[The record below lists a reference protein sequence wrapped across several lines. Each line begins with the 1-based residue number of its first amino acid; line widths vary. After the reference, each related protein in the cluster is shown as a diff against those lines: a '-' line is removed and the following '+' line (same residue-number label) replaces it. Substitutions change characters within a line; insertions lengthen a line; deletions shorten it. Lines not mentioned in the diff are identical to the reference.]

1 MPQEP
6 TRRRG
11 LALTLVILASVIAFI
26 AILSIWVNR
35 QLLNTDN
42 WATTSGRL
50 LEQPT
55 VRNEVSGYLVDQL
68 YANVDVEAKL
78 REALPPQ
85 VQALA
90 GPAAGALRNVA
101 ERAALEAL
109 SRPRV
114 QLAWEEA
121 NRRAHRRLLQ
131 VLEGGGPNVSTANG
145 VVTLDLKQLLTET
158 QARAGL
164 GGRLSGALPASA
176 AQITVLR
183 SDQLSAAQD
192 GFKILRSLPIVLV
205 SLSLLLFAIA
215 LWVSPGWRRRAV
227 RAYGVGFIAAG
238 SLALIAGAL
247 LGDSVV
253 NSLARTEATRP
264 AIADTWT
271 VSTTLLREVS
281 VATIGYGVLM
291 FLGALLAGP
300 TSTAATIR
308 RFLAPYLREPA
319 IAYGGLLVLLAVGIL
334 WWAPTPATRNPVTA
348 ILLAVLIAIGF
359 EGLRRMTAREFPD
372 AERVGWAGAR
382 EAVHRPPAAP
392 EQDKPLP
399 AP

>member
-145 VVTLDLKQLLTET
+145 VVTLDLKQLLT
-158 QARAGL
+158 
-164 GGRLSGALPASA
+164 
-176 AQITVLR
+176 
-183 SDQLSAAQD
+183 
-192 GFKILRSLPIVLV
+192 
-205 SLSLLLFAIA
+205 
-215 LWVSPGWRRRAV
+215 
-227 RAYGVGFIAAG
+227 
-238 SLALIAGAL
+238 
-247 LGDSVV
+247 
-253 NSLARTEATRP
+253 
-264 AIADTWT
+264 
-271 VSTTLLREVS
+271 
-281 VATIGYGVLM
+281 
-291 FLGALLAGP
+291 
-300 TSTAATIR
+300 
-308 RFLAPYLREPA
+308 
-319 IAYGGLLVLLAVGIL
+319 
-334 WWAPTPATRNPVTA
+334 
-348 ILLAVLIAIGF
+348 
-359 EGLRRMTAREFPD
+359 
-372 AERVGWAGAR
+372 
-382 EAVHRPPAAP
+382 
-392 EQDKPLP
+392 
-399 AP
+399 